1 MRVSTSYYF
10 NTNLAAIQNKQ
21 AELVSIQQQM
31 ATGRR
36 IVTPADDPVGAVGA
50 LQNARGVALAESNL
64 ENISKAEVQIKTEST
79 VLDAIR
85 KVIDTARSTAVGA
98 TGNPSMQ
105 ERTSFANF
113 LEQMYTDLQGYAN
126 TTDAYGNFVF
136 SGFKGTTAPFQQVTG
151 PSNYQGDDGKRF
163 VAISSGRQI
172 QVSDPGSAVFGTG
185 TSDDPFALISQMVTD
200 LRDSSLTGT
209 AYDAAVASSID
220 GFNNAYDRIVNV
232 SDHVAVRAQEL
243 KIAKDAETQYKVQFQ
258 NELDRIEKVDMYQ
271 AAVQLQLQQTS
282 LEATQKAFMNA
293 SQLSLFKLL

>member
-10 NTNLAAIQNKQ
+10 NTNLAAIQSKQ
-21 AELVSIQQQM
+21 ADLVKTQEQM

-85 KVIDTARSTAVGA
+85 KVVNSARSTAVGA
-98 TGNPSMQ
+98 TGNPSTQ
-105 ERTSFANF
+105 ERNSYADF
-113 LEQMYTDLQGYAN
+113 LEQMYGDLLGYAN

-136 SGFKGTTAPFQQVTG
+136 SGFKGTTTPFQQVTG
-151 PSNYQGDDGKRF
+151 ASNYQGDDGKRF

-172 QVSDPGSAVFGTG
+172 QVSDPGSSVFGTG
-185 TSDDPFALISQMVTD
+185 TPDDPFALITQLVTD
-200 LRDSSLTGT
+200 LRDTSLTGT
-209 AYDAAVASSID
+209 AYDTAVANAIN

-232 SDHVAVRAQEL
+232 SDHAAVRVQEL
-243 KIAKDAETQYKVQFQ
+243 KIAKEAETLYKAQYQ

-293 SQLSLFKLL
+293 SQLSLFSLL